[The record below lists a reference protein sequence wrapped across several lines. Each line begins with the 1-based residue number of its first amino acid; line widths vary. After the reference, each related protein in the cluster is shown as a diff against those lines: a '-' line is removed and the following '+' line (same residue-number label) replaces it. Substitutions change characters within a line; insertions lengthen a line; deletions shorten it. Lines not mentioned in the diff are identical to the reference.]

1 MKDILTRKEKFLWFI
16 WEHKYAMNR
25 SLERLEQEFKAID
38 PVIYAQLKEKYNLH
52 FEPACI
58 WPDEYSKRGFSVKIS
73 YNKQKFKFISQVD
86 EFKIQRFDT
95 YCDFED
101 YFLDK
106 EFPSGMYNSL
116 QEIFDAVVKVKQK
129 FDERISMYEA
139 NVEKYIKYIDA
150 GFMFNDILDP
160 KRDGNA
166 EVFLYVNEVDKYLE
180 MLPADAEKDDYKK
193 FVIETF
199 KEKFTDE
206 GVTVNHDTGCWVI
219 TYEQWLVIRDERAKE
234 KKEMEEENKKYKK
247 LLDAINK

>member
-1 MKDILTRKEKFLWFI
+1 MKNLLTGKEKFLWFI
-16 WEHKYAMNR
+16 WDHKSAMNH
-25 SLERLEQEFKAID
+25 SIERFEQEFKAID

-52 FEPACI
+52 FEHANI
-58 WPDEYSKRGFSVKIS
+58 WPDNYKQFGFVVKIN

-86 EFKIQRFDT
+86 EFKIQRFST

-106 EFPSGMYNSL
+106 EFPSTMYNSI
-116 QEIFDAVVKVKQK
+116 QELFDAVVKTKQN

-139 NVEKYIKYIDA
+139 NVEKYIKYMDA

-166 EVFLYVNEVDKYLE
+166 EVYLYVNEVDKYLD

-193 FVIETF
+193 FIIETF
-199 KEKFTDE
+199 KENFTDE

-234 KKEMEEENKKYKK
+234 KKEMEEKNKQYKK

>member
-1 MKDILTRKEKFLWFI
+1 M
-16 WEHKYAMNR
+16 
-25 SLERLEQEFKAID
+25 
-38 PVIYAQLKEKYNLH
+38 
-52 FEPACI
+52 
-58 WPDEYSKRGFSVKIS
+58 VKIC

-86 EFKIQRFDT
+86 EYKIQRFST

-106 EFPSGMYNSL
+106 DFQSTMYNSL
-116 QEIFDAVVKVKQK
+116 QELFDAVVKAKQN

-139 NVEKYIKYIDA
+139 NAEKYIKYMDA

-166 EVFLYVNEVDKYLE
+166 EVYLYVNEVDKYLD

-193 FVIETF
+193 FIIETF
-199 KEKFTDE
+199 KENFTDE
-206 GVTVNHDTGCWVI
+206 GITVNYDSGCWVI

-234 KKEMEEENKKYKK
+234 KKEMEEKNKQYKK